1 MRTPLPT
8 LLARIALR
16 PAHLSRTATFSPLPL
31 SSNNKFVIT
40 RTMSAASASTSTSRG
55 RSPTRVPGPVETTI
69 QQKVIEAFNP
79 VLLRVYNDSHKHA
92 HHAAMRAQGGG
103 SGETHFAIH
112 LVSESFKGKTAI
124 ARHRMVNALL
134 KPEFDERGLHALSL
148 RLKTPEEWEK
158 EGGGEMR

>member
-1 MRTPLPT
+1 MHTSLPT
-8 LLARIALR
+8 LLTRIALR
-16 PAHLSRTATFSPLPL
+16 PAHLSRTAILPLPVN
-31 SSNNKFVIT
+31 NNKSVIT
-40 RTMSAASASTSTSRG
+40 RTMSAAASASTSRG

-69 QQKVIEAFNP
+69 QQKIIEAFNP
-79 VLLRVYNDSHKHA
+79 ILLRVYNDSHKHS

-134 KPEFDERGLHALSL
+134 KPEFDDRGLHALSL

>member
-16 PAHLSRTATFSPLPL
+16 PAHLSRTATFSPLSL

-69 QQKVIEAFNP
+69 QQKVRFP
-79 VLLRVYNDSHKHA
+79 PRFTY
-92 HHAAMRAQGGG
+92 
-103 SGETHFAIH
+103 
-112 LVSESFKGKTAI
+112 
-124 ARHRMVNALL
+124 
-134 KPEFDERGLHALSL
+134 P
-148 RLKTPEEWEK
+148 PEEKEK
-158 EGGGEMR
+158 ADQDFFFWGIFNSLI